1 MATLMLL
8 NVFYKNKLFYQDF
21 KNFIIRELVM
31 KKVKLNDFFFSNLN
45 LASVC
50 KSRDGLKQRRVY
62 VGGDTPFVSPVQS
75 LY

>member
-31 KKVKLNDFFFSNLN
+31 KKVKLNDFFF
-45 LASVC
+45 
-50 KSRDGLKQRRVY
+50 QI
-62 VGGDTPFVSPVQS
+62 
-75 LY
+75 